1 MMRSNTRK
9 GSRRFLS
16 VIEAAGY
23 LNRHRST
30 LDKWRAEN
38 IVLPFYK
45 DNEKIMYAIDD
56 LNNYLQSCR
65 IEPVAY
71 GFTQSH
77 INKNQNDKSA
87 AELNEANTKDI
98 EKIEFD
104 LASARPT
111 E

>member
-1 MMRSNTRK
+1 MRSNTRK

-16 VIEAAGY
+16 VIEAAGH

-65 IEPVAY
+65 VEPVAY
-71 GFTQSH
+71 GFRQSH
-77 INKNQNDKSA
+77 LKKIQNGKLA
-87 AELNEANTKDI
+87 ATANESPPFQVLNEDKVSGND
-98 EKIEFD
+98 
-104 LASARPT
+104 
-111 E
+111 

>member
-1 MMRSNTRK
+1 MRSNTRK

-16 VIEAAGY
+16 VIEAAGH

-65 IEPVAY
+65 VEPVAY
-71 GFTQSH
+71 GFRQSH
-77 INKNQNDKSA
+77 VKKIQNDKLA
-87 AELNEANTKDI
+87 ATANESPPFQVLNEDKVSGND
-98 EKIEFD
+98 
-104 LASARPT
+104 
-111 E
+111 